1 MANTTLKVLTKRVS
15 IGDEN
20 YVLVELQRT
29 DIENAEK
36 MYGTISYNELDEK
49 GCMKRELNG
58 IEMCCSFDI
67 PHALKMREDE
77 MATRGMSIEEMANYF
92 QRKVNA

>member
-1 MANTTLKVLTKRVS
+1 MSNTTLKVLTERVS
-15 IGDEN
+15 INEEN

-36 MYGTISYNELDEK
+36 MYGTISYKELDEK

-58 IEMCCSFDI
+58 LEMCCSYDI
-67 PHALKMREDE
+67 PHAIMMREDE
-77 MATRGMSIEEMANYF
+77 IATRNMSIEEMANYF
-92 QRKVNA
+92 RRKVSA